1 MLMSPQ
7 DKTKK
12 VKGVVCYCHGYGDQ
26 CGYTKRAALYKLVEA
41 GYVVAA
47 MDYEGHGRSDGELVL
62 VEDWSVL
69 IGDVVDYFGAVKED
83 RGGEEKFFLMGES
96 MGGAVCFD
104 GWNAA
109 PDLFDGGCVMVA
121 PMVKIADEMKPPQ
134 FVVEGMRKMLEL
146 LPWMGRWCLTPSG
159 DLSNLAF
166 KDKAKLKIAENT
178 PALYG
183 RVPRLATGREMVGVT
198 ERIEKQLG
206 DFAAPFLVCHGEADK
221 VTSPEMSKMLYDT
234 SCSGDKSLK
243 MYKGMWHTL
252 LTGEPD
258 ENIEQVLGDV
268 IEWLDM
274 RT

>member
-1 MLMSPQ
+1 
-7 DKTKK
+7 
-12 VKGVVCYCHGYGDQ
+12 
-26 CGYTKRAALYKLVEA
+26 
-41 GYVVAA
+41 
-47 MDYEGHGRSDGELVL
+47 L

-221 VTSPEMSKMLYDT
+221 VGRASEAASERSGEPNTTLTLFQVTSPEMSKMLYDT

-268 IEWLDM
+268 IAWLDM